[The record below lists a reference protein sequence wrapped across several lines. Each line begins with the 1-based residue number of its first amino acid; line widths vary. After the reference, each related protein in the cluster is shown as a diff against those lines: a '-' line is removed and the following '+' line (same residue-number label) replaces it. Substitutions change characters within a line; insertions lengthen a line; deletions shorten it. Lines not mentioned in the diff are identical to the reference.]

1 MKDDSQS
8 PDNRP
13 ELRPRDIVKIR
24 EILASRDADGNPRFL
39 DEREVI
45 TRALDVFF
53 AWELKP
59 ENFLTEIN
67 KIEAINLYQKHLMK
81 GMLNAQTLLHNAIE
95 RYIEANPKNSFLVED
110 SVVKEQRQQ
119 QVDRESKKDYEKML
133 ENLESSKQIIKQ
145 IKMSDLK
152 FDYDEKITYDGWPLL
167 WNFYSRLLPAKI
179 AITALG
185 DLVRIEQQTGIKRGL
200 TPNWVLISDLRRKAY
215 DIAEELAEKL
225 RSYERQKKLGRT
237 EKISTGFPK
246 PVIFDNDKPELQGL
260 AEKRFKDKYVVNIR
274 KNTKTR
280 KQHLEGILAAMGLVT
295 VIKIGKEYFI
305 SMTDL
310 GKEFYLLDNPVLN
323 GSYEHAFS
331 NDEVKFITEKLIPQ
345 RELEDLLCKK
355 ALEIVSSGSDQED
368 SEIKSSEE
376 VNEETDN
383 DMIWIAI
390 VMIWNPV
397 NYTIDK
403 EFASEVDCWNYYDTG
418 VGEIYAR
425 ENYGTQ
431 VLDHQGNK
439 PDKEYMKKH
448 RPSHRE
454 YPTRLYKNFGGELV
468 WLTCDIKV

>member
-8 PDNRP
+8 PDNTQ
-13 ELRPRDIVKIR
+13 EFKLRPRDIVKIR
-24 EILASRDADGNPRFL
+24 EILASHDADGNPRFL

-110 SVVKEQRQQ
+110 SVVKEQQQQ

-145 IKMSDLK
+145 MKMSAIK
-152 FDYDEKITYDGWPLL
+152 FEYDEKITYDGWPLL

-185 DLVRIEQQTGIKRGL
+185 DLVRIEQQTGNKK
-200 TPNWVLISDLRRKAY
+200 PNWVLISDLRRKVY
-215 DIAEELAEKL
+215 DVAEELAEKL
-225 RSYERQKKLGRT
+225 RSHERQKKLGRT

-246 PVIFDNDKPELQGL
+246 PVIFDKDKPELQGL

-295 VIKIGKEYFI
+295 VIKIGKEYRI

-310 GKEFYLLDNPVLN
+310 GKEFYLLDNPILN
-323 GSYEHAFS
+323 GDYTHAFS
-331 NDEVKFITEKLIPQ
+331 DDEVECIKNKIIPQ
-345 RELEDLLCKK
+345 RELEHRLVDV
-355 ALEIVSSGSDQED
+355 ALE
-368 SEIKSSEE
+368 EIKNYNEQEGESYAGKLNKMFEQEFRNFVKSYSDNAMHKQKLEEEFIKIGLGSEE
-376 VNEETDN
+376 ETPIKACRVAT
-383 DMIWIAI
+383 MGRLSELGLVKWI
-390 VMIWNPV
+390 
-397 NYTIDK
+397 IDK
-403 EFASEVDCWNYYDTG
+403 NASSRYSIE
-418 VGEIYAR
+418 
-425 ENYGTQ
+425 
-431 VLDHQGNK
+431 K
-439 PDKEYMKKH
+439 
-448 RPSHRE
+448 
-454 YPTRLYKNFGGELV
+454 
-468 WLTCDIKV
+468 